1 MGTVPAELMSSFS
14 LVFYQ
19 SAEDAVFK
27 ALGVRVMIAYII
39 SVAFQIVGAIAL
51 LLNCFGFSREKQ
63 LFKKE
68 YFGDGLLAFHEN
80 KPLDKNKSIE
90 VLKGIWKSRLSL
102 VFIILGYIIGVF
114 GSIGN
119 AEKLFVVLF
128 IILATVLLLLIFQVF
143 AWLLAFISYKISYE
157 GKSDV

>member
-1 MGTVPAELMSSFS
+1 
-14 LVFYQ
+14 
-19 SAEDAVFK
+19 
-27 ALGVRVMIAYII
+27 MIAYII

-63 LFKKE
+63 FFKKE

-80 KPLDKNKSIE
+80 KPLDKIRSIE

-102 VFIILGYIIGVF
+102 VYIILGYIIGVF

-119 AEKLFVVLF
+119 AEKLFIVLF
-128 IILATVLLLLIFQVF
+128 IILATIIFLLILQAL
-143 AWLLAFISYKISYE
+143 AWLLAFISYKIAYE
-157 GKSDV
+157 GKVDV

>member
-1 MGTVPAELMSSFS
+1 
-14 LVFYQ
+14 
-19 SAEDAVFK
+19 
-27 ALGVRVMIAYII
+27 MIAYII

-68 YFGDGLLAFHEN
+68 YFGDGLLAFHED
-80 KPLDKNKSIE
+80 KPLDKSRSID

-114 GSIGN
+114 GNIDNSN
-119 AEKLFVVLF
+119 KLLTVLF
-128 IILATVLLLLIFQVF
+128 IVLATVLFLVLLQAI
-143 AWLLAFISYKISYE
+143 AWLFAFISYKIVYE
-157 GKSDV
+157 GKTDV